1 MGWGLGKAKWHPQP
15 PELTPMADECRKV
28 AGLLLHDDVVES
40 CLQVYEANVLG
51 SAEVGSVSSDV
62 VQLVLVLLGSL
73 VDGDDVVAHPIGL
86 ATLGLGN

>member
-15 PELTPMADECRKV
+15 PELAPMANECRIV
-28 AGLLLHDDVVES
+28 TGLLFHDDVVES
-40 CLQVYEANVLG
+40 CLQIYEANILG

-62 VQLVLVLLGSL
+62 VQLVLIFLGSL
-73 VDGDDVVAHPIGL
+73 VDRDDVVAHPVSL